1 MPGHRPRS
9 DYERGLPGN
18 TTEGPNDATMAP
30 KDNWISRQINSVVDW
45 GLEGLGY
52 DGDRRDESEEN
63 DFYRDNAQYMPGYNI
78 DGIPS
83 GAWAQDRATNY
94 VGHPDHCESPE
105 EVEAWDY
112 VRRSLV
118 EKEGGM
124 IDESLANGG
133 DGSLSFWD
141 VYGAHVEAYDEAPG
155 GNNSFIDPASFGLA
169 VYGAPILEAMG
180 VDSGPITG
188 ASIDIFNDPSDSA
201 TEGWA
206 KRMGLGAAEMGAGG
220 LMMLNPLTAPLGLAT
235 MGLGAFG
242 MAWNTATAVG
252 NGMLGEWGDAIGD
265 GASAVGG
272 AISDGASWLASG
284 ASNIGS
290 SIMSGVGSLFSW

>member
-1 MPGHRPRS
+1 MSHRPLS

-18 TTEGPNDATMAP
+18 TTVGPNDATMAP
-30 KDNWISRQINSVVDW
+30 KDNAVSRGINSVVDW

-52 DGDRRDESEEN
+52 DGDRRAESEEN
-63 DFYRDNAQYMPGYNI
+63 DFYRDNAQYMPGYMI

-94 VGHPDHCESPE
+94 VGHPDHNTPE
-105 EVEAWDY
+105 ENEAWDY

-118 EKEGGM
+118 EKESGM

-133 DGSLSFWD
+133 DGRLSFWD
-141 VYGAHVEAYDEAPG
+141 VYGAHTEAYDEAPG
-155 GNNSFIDPASFGLA
+155 GNNSFIDPASFALA
-169 VYGAPILEAMG
+169 VYAAPALEAIG
-180 VDSGPITG
+180 IDAGPITG
-188 ASIDIFNDPSDSA
+188 ASIDLFNDPSDSA

-206 KRMGLGAAEMGAGG
+206 KRMGLAGAEMGAGA
-220 LMMLNPLTAPLGLAT
+220 LMMTNPLTAPLGLAT

-242 MAWNTATAVG
+242 AIYNTGTAIG
-252 NGMLGEWGDAIGD
+252 NGMLGEWGDAAMD
-265 GASAVGG
+265 GLSAAGG

-284 ASNIGS
+284 ASNLGS
-290 SIMSGVGSLFSW
+290 SIVSGVGSLFSW